1 MFLLKY
7 IWQEM
12 QLQPKWY
19 MGLFLTNGLLLHI
32 SGLLMERILRQ
43 NDSFEITLHC
53 ILLAPLLML
62 LACTVL
68 LPLYLQK
75 ERNDLLIPEYRALLR
90 TEVSHEKIVFL
101 QCMQTSLLSLGALL
115 VSAPLSTLTMR
126 YLRRLEGDPLWQNGW
141 RNRST
146 LPFWMLIYVF
156 LLAASLLCCIYVN
169 RRKQSALQQDP
180 CSKGTTARQILRSP
194 GLPMYAKLRRNR
206 VRHEGR
212 HICTALVLLCILP
225 VLFSILL
232 TGHVFPSNP
241 YVPDNT
247 LYLSMT
253 DNHPNAISTFL
264 LTQIEQVEGVT
275 LEKAYMPT
283 ETTPPSY
290 RSAVFRLDVDTWQ
303 ESAAEVRRI
312 LEHDRSAPL
321 LQISI
326 PLEYTLQNNAA
337 QEDTANLLYLLL
349 LFFSAC
355 ALCFTG
361 TGMLLLQYLHGRQ
374 EELQV
379 LSAFGMGR
387 RDGFGMLGQTVFRW
401 LTFAGVFSLLSGSL
415 VMILYDGITYNY
427 SNRNAVLSE
436 IYRVSPESL
445 RLFFLGG
452 SGFLLLLLFLG
463 ILFLL
468 RFLQKVC
475 PDIRPKQK
483 IVP

>member
-53 ILLAPLLML
+53 ILLVPLLIL

-75 ERNDLLIPEYRALLR
+75 ERNDLLFPEYSTLLR
-90 TEVSHEKIVFL
+90 TELSHGKIVFL
-101 QCMQTSLLSLGALL
+101 QCMQTALLSLGSLL
-115 VSAPLSTLTMR
+115 VFAPLSTLTMR

-146 LPFWMLIYVF
+146 LPFWILIYIF
-156 LLAASLLCCIYVN
+156 LLAASLLCCIYVS
-169 RRKQSALQQDP
+169 RRNKSVLQQDP
-180 CSKGTTARQILRSP
+180 RSKGTTARQILRSP
-194 GLPMYAKLRRNR
+194 GLPMYRKLRRNR

-232 TGHVFPSNP
+232 TDQIFPGNP

-253 DNHPNAISTFL
+253 DSHPNAISTFL

-283 ETTPPSY
+283 DASPPSY
-290 RSAVFRLDVDTWQ
+290 RSAVFRLDTENWQ
-303 ESAAEVRRI
+303 ECAAEVRNI
-312 LEHDRSAPL
+312 VSHDRSAAL
-321 LQISI
+321 LQISV
-326 PLEYTLQNNAA
+326 PLDTLRSNAA
-337 QEDTANLLYLLL
+337 KEDTAELFYLLL
-349 LFFSAC
+349 LFTSAC

-361 TGMLLLQYLHGRQ
+361 TGMLLLQYLHGRR
-374 EELQV
+374 EELQI
-379 LSAFGMGR
+379 LSAFGMR
-387 RDGFGMLGQTVFRW
+387 RKDGFRMLGQTVLGW
-401 LTFAGVFSLLSGSL
+401 LTFAGVFSILSGSL
-415 VMILYDGITYNY
+415 VWILYDGITYNY

-452 SGFLLLLLFLG
+452 SGYLLLLLFLG
-463 ILFLL
+463 VLFLL